1 MSSATRVQFYHNA
14 LDPLALA
21 RELLARALASGCRIA
36 VRMPDAAS
44 AAAFD
49 RQLWVADPGS
59 FLPHVMASS
68 ALAEETPVVLGTA
81 GEGERW
87 PHHDILF
94 NLAND
99 VPPAYRQFRQLV
111 EIVGCS
117 EADKQPARA
126 RWLQYKREGVRLQ
139 AFDAE
144 LRTAL

>member
-1 MSSATRVQFYHNA
+1 MKATTRVQFYHNA
-14 LDPLALA
+14 VDPLALT

-44 AAAFD
+44 ANVLD

-59 FLPHVMASS
+59 FLPHVMADS
-68 ALAEETPVVLGTA
+68 ALAAETPVVLGPA
-81 GEGERW
+81 GDNEHW

-94 NLAND
+94 NLASD

-117 EADKQPARA
+117 ETEKQPARA
-126 RWLQYKREGVRLQ
+126 RWLRYKREGLRLQ